1 MNKAAIIS
9 NFHPADSEFFAE
21 DYVYQQLVIQKVL
34 RDRELPYTPLSYENN
49 FTTIMNDLKPEQYA
63 GFNQLLNELKLDTEN
78 LIVAIDRGFTAEM
91 ESLLLEFVEK
101 NPKGHIKAFSLY
113 LHSKSHIHRFIDT
126 FNKDDSCVGVRRVEV
141 LKTICLQLM
150 KENRMNYQTASDM
163 SGYRRTY
170 AMTVANAEKLVMKSF
185 IPILDKK
192 IRRDMNMVSPTH
204 LNELF
209 DKWNAA

>member
-9 NFHPADSEFFAE
+9 NFHPANSEHFAE
-21 DYVYQQLVIQKVL
+21 DYVYQQIVIQKIL
-34 RDRELPYTPLSYENN
+34 KDRELPYIPLSYENN

-63 GFNQLLNELKLDTEN
+63 EFNQLLHNLKLDTEH

-91 ESLLLEFVEK
+91 ESLLLDFIEK
-101 NPKGHIKAFSLY
+101 NPKGHIKAFSIY
-113 LHSKSHIHRFIDT
+113 LHSNSHIHRFIDT
-126 FNKDDSCVGVRRVEV
+126 FNKDDSCVGVRRVQV
-141 LKTICLQLM
+141 LKKICNQLL
-150 KENRMNYQTASDM
+150 KENMMNYQTASDM
-163 SGYRRTY
+163 SGYRRNY

-185 IPILDKK
+185 LPVLDKK
-192 IRRDMNMVSPTH
+192 IRRDMKMISPTH